1 MTNKVKQELFQ
12 NKETTHF
19 LQGICDNMTYE
30 EIQEQY
36 PQEFARRDQ
45 DKYHYRYPR
54 GEVRTA
60 ESAY

>member
-1 MTNKVKQELFQ
+1 
-12 NKETTHF
+12 
-19 LQGICDNMTYE
+19 MTYE

-54 GEVRTA
+54 GEVRTP
-60 ESAY
+60 ELAYYNLIRNN